1 MFFHFKVHQED
12 NGLWSECIELDG
24 CYTQADDIDQLKIN
38 MHQALNLYLS
48 EPENSQVIFPL
59 PGKTTIK
66 SNVYLVKVD
75 SKVALSFLL
84 RRNRILHE
92 LTQVQVA
99 KKLGF
104 KNIWSYQR
112 LEKPSSANPTLSTLN
127 KLQNIFPDLELNL
140 IFNNS

>member
-1 MFFHFKVHQED
+1 MFYHFKVHQED
-12 NGLWSECIELDG
+12 NGLWAECIELEG
-24 CYTQADDIDQLKIN
+24 CNTQADDIDQLKVN

-59 PGKTTIK
+59 PLKTTTV
-66 SNVYLVKVD
+66 SNIHLVKVD
-75 SKVALSFLL
+75 SAVALSFLL
-84 RRNRILHE
+84 RRNRVLHE

-104 KNIWSYQR
+104 KNIWNYQR

-140 IFNNS
+140 IFNNH